1 MFMRRRHFLTLS
13 AAAGLESCSKAKVS
27 GFPGYAFVA
36 NQEGHAI
43 AAVDLSAFAVARHI
57 PVDGRPTEILAH
69 PTEQKVFALTP
80 ENGAIHEIDSANLKF
95 SRVWK
100 AGQSLTHIRLS
111 EDGNKIWTLGKNPN
125 RLLEINLTD
134 WKVRRTLALPAT
146 PIDFDIAREQVY
158 AVVSF
163 GPAAAPLLLDLSQ
176 VKVIAKLAGE
186 GQYSIAR
193 FQSNSKA
200 IMAGDP
206 DRKLLTIFSIPE
218 GRVVSNLSLA
228 VRPEYWCF
236 KNDGGQLFL
245 AGEGSGTVAIIYPYR
260 TEVAETILAGRA
272 PRGMTTVT
280 TPEVDYLFVASPQS
294 GDVTIMNIANH
305 KVIAVVAVGKN
316 PGFLM
321 PTPDNEFVL
330 VLNQDSGD
338 MAVIRVKSITRN
350 RAKLAPL
357 FNLIPVGSKP
367 VAAVV
372 KKV

>member
-1 MFMRRRHFLTLS
+1 MRRRQFLALS
-13 AAAGLESCSKAKVS
+13 AAASLESCSKTKVS

-36 NQEGHAI
+36 NQEGKAI

-57 PVDGRPTEILAH
+57 PVDGRPSEILAH

-111 EDGNKIWTLGKNPN
+111 ADGNTIWTLAKNPN
-125 RLLEINLTD
+125 RLLELRLPD
-134 WKVRRTLALPAT
+134 WKVARTVPLPAT
-146 PIDFDIAREQVY
+146 PVDFDVARELDS

-163 GPAAAPLLLDLSQ
+163 GPTASPVLIDLRQ
-176 VKVIAKLAGE
+176 AKVIAKLTGE

-218 GRVVSNLSLA
+218 GRVVSHLSLA
-228 VRPEYWCF
+228 VRPDYWCF

-280 TPEVDYLFVASPQS
+280 TPDVDYLFVASPQS

>member
-1 MFMRRRHFLTLS
+1 MRRRNFLSL
-13 AAAGLESCSKAKVS
+13 AAAASLESCSKPKVS

-36 NQEGHAI
+36 NQEGKAV

-57 PVDGRPTEILAH
+57 PIDGRPSEILAH
-69 PTEQKVFALTP
+69 PTEQKVFTLTP
-80 ENGAIHEIDSANLKF
+80 ENGTIHEIDSANLKF
-95 SRVWK
+95 SRLWK
-100 AGQSLTHIRLS
+100 AGQPLSHIRLS
-111 EDGNKIWTLGKNPN
+111 GDGRTIYALTTNPN
-125 RLLEINLTD
+125 RLLELNLAD
-134 WKVRRTLALPAT
+134 WKPGRSLPLPA
-146 PIDFDIAREQVY
+146 PPVDFDVSPLTGFGVI
-158 AVVSF
+158 SF
-163 GPAAAPLLLDLSQ
+163 GASSAPILIHLDSL
-176 VKVIAKLAGE
+176 KIAAKLTGE
-186 GQYSIAR
+186 GQYAIAR
-193 FQSNSKA
+193 FQSNGKA
-200 IMAGDP
+200 IMAGDQE
-206 DRKLLTIFSIPE
+206 KKMLSIFSVPE
-218 GRVVSNLSLA
+218 GNLVSHLSLA
-228 VRPEYWCF
+228 VRPDYWCF

-260 TEVAETILAGRA
+260 TEVAETILAGSA

-280 TPEVDYLFVASPQS
+280 TQEVDYLFVASPHS
-294 GDVTIMNIANH
+294 GDVTILNIATH

-316 PGFLM
+316 PVFLM

-330 VLNQDSGD
+330 VLNQQSGD